1 MTATPLVRNR
11 EKRLEVKWPLQ
22 VRPEVQ
28 TPQEEHRAGPQCAEH
43 SPKSIHLRL
52 PKSKVSLFEPSGDLS
67 SRSFTDPYLGLG
79 KLLSPMLSGEKSG
92 FSFSCRVT
100 EVNFFFN
107 LVFLPNLAQ
116 FVWGEA
122 VNSHFLF
129 TFSVLLK
136 IL

>member
-1 MTATPLVRNR
+1 MALAFHAASQ
-11 EKRLEVKWPLQ
+11 KY
-22 VRPEVQ
+22 
-28 TPQEEHRAGPQCAEH
+28 
-43 SPKSIHLRL
+43 I
-52 PKSKVSLFEPSGDLS
+52 
-67 SRSFTDPYLGLG
+67 
-79 KLLSPMLSGEKSG
+79 
-92 FSFSCRVT
+92 
-100 EVNFFFN
+100 FFFN